1 MDTAPPKV
9 ISEGQEIFLGRQ
21 SILDRHQNLHAFELL
36 FRSSGQNRADVG
48 CATAATATVINYALN
63 ELGIE
68 SVLGGYRGFLN
79 LDAEM
84 LLNEAIELLPRDK
97 IVLEILETVEP
108 TPAIV
113 ERCRY
118 LRDNGF
124 TLAMDDF
131 VHFDSTLKPLLEL
144 THIVKVDLQLLDNNR
159 LEETTRRLQQYKI
172 QLLAEK
178 VDNVEQFKVCLD
190 LGFDLFQGY
199 YFAKPEII
207 KGKKLASSEMIIMR
221 LLGMLMADA
230 DTVEIEKVFKQDPGL
245 SVNML
250 RLVNSVGTG
259 TTSKV
264 TSLSSAV
271 AVLGR
276 RQLQRWLQLLMFAQL
291 SPNREFPSPLLQ
303 LAATRGKFLELMASG
318 DKTLEDNAFMTGIM
332 SLMDALLGMPLEE
345 LLGGLPIA
353 EEVRVAL
360 LHRDGRLGKL
370 LIIAE
375 TLERNDKALMAMVM
389 ADVPGSTLAQ
399 INRAQV
405 QALSWANS
413 LAQSGSH

>member
-1 MDTAPPKV
+1 MDTAPPREV
-9 ISEGQEIFLGRQ
+9 SDGQEIFLGRQ
-21 SILDRHQNLHAFELL
+21 SILDRSQNLRAFELL
-36 FRSSGQNRADVG
+36 FRSSRQNRADVG
-48 CATAATATVINYALN
+48 SATVATATVINYALN

-84 LLNEAIELLPRDK
+84 LMSEAIELLPREK
-97 IVLEILETVEP
+97 MVLEVLETVEP

-118 LRDNGF
+118 LRDAGF

-131 VHFDSTLKPLLEL
+131 AHFDSTLRPLLEL
-144 THIVKVDLQLLDNNR
+144 THIVKVDLQLLDSR
-159 LEETTRRLQQYKI
+159 QLEETTGRLRQFKV

-178 VDNVEQFKVCLD
+178 VDNLEQFNRCLD

-207 KGKKLASSEMIIMR
+207 TGKKLSSSEMVIMR

-230 DTVEIEKVFKQDPGL
+230 ETVEIEKVFKQDPGL

-250 RLVNSVGTG
+250 RLVNSVGSG
-259 TTSKV
+259 VSRKV

-303 LAATRGKFLELMASG
+303 LAATRGKFMELMAAG
-318 DKTLEDNAFMTGIM
+318 DRTLEDNAFMTGIM

-353 EEVRVAL
+353 DEVRVAL
-360 LHRDGRLGKL
+360 LQRGGTLGKL
-370 LIIAE
+370 LVLAE
-375 TLERNDKALMAMVM
+375 TLERNDKALMAGAM
-389 ADVPGSTLAQ
+389 AAMPGCTPAQ
-399 INRAQV
+399 TNSAQM
-405 QALSWANS
+405 QALSWANG
-413 LAQSGSH
+413 LAQPGA